1 MLNRLRSELENEL
14 NSQMHEDEFKR
25 LTERHPSFKSF
36 RSPQELIGFL
46 DAGGDHEQK
55 DGALVILIREYGG
68 ESPLRV
74 AGTILI
80 LSFFP
85 VIKNLYF
92 AQCHRYDDREE
103 LISTLQCCF
112 LEAARNYPLD
122 KRPRKIAA
130 NLKFLTLRS
139 FIESQSE
146 LSEADEFQRRLL
158 DEAEKYRP
166 DADQLSESYPG
177 IAAAAASD
185 RESVA
190 ITISNYR
197 VFVKNGIVSEGDF
210 KIIVESRF
218 HDRDLHEIADEMGIT
233 YMNARKRRNLAEQA
247 IKEHFKNY
255 FRFVFSST
263 SPRPGCR

>member
-14 NSQMHEDEFKR
+14 KPQVHEDEFKR
-25 LTERHPSFKSF
+25 LKESHPSFESF
-36 RSPQELIGFL
+36 RTAQELIGFL
-46 DAGGDHEQK
+46 GAGGDHEQK
-55 DGALVILIREYGG
+55 DETLAILIKEYGG
-68 ESPLRV
+68 ELPLRI

-92 AQCHRYDDREE
+92 AQCHRYGDCEE
-103 LISTLQCCF
+103 LISILQCCF

-146 LSEADEFQRRLL
+146 LSEADEFQRHLL

-166 DADQLSESYPG
+166 DAEQLSESYPG
-177 IAAAAASD
+177 IAPTAVTD
-185 RESVA
+185 RES
-190 ITISNYR
+190 IDMTIRNYHIFVDAGVVDKDDFMLIVETR
-197 VFVKNGIVSEGDF
+197 VF
-210 KIIVESRF
+210 
-218 HDRDLHEIADEMGIT
+218 DRDLQEVSGEMGIGIET
-233 YMNARKRRNLAEQA
+233 AWKRRKRAEQA
-247 IKEHFKNY
+247 MKEDFKKY
-255 FRFVFSST
+255 FLDSCPEPPPKTGV
-263 SPRPGCR
+263 